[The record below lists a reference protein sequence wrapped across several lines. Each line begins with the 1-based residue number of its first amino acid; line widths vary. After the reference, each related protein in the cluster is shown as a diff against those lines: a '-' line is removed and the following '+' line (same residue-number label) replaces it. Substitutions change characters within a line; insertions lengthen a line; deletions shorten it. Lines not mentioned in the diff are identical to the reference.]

1 MMEQEDD
8 TGFSDGANLFTNIL
22 VLGLLDEAWGGSGG
36 MFLIF
41 IPTSGRT
48 GMILLIL
55 VLFELLLSGGE
66 RGVSGDDL
74 DGNFLASDR

>member
-8 TGFSDGANLFTNIL
+8 TGLSDGANLFTNIL
-22 VLGLLDEAWGGSGG
+22 VLGLLDKAWGRSGE

-41 IPTSGRT
+41 IPTSGGT
-48 GMILLIL
+48 GLILLIL

-66 RGVSGDDL
+66 RGVAGDDL
-74 DGNFLASDR
+74 DRNFFASNR